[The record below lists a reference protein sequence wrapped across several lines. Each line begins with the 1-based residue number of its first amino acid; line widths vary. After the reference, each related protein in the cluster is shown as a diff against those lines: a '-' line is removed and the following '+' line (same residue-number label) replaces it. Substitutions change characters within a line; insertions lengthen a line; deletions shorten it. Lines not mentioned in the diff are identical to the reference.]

1 MLRKVMRLVLVKA
14 ECGYSGCERQL
25 IIDFSESQT
34 ERHIFHQKGIF
45 YLLAGQIII
54 GKLLN

>member
-1 MLRKVMRLVLVKA
+1 MRLVLVKA